1 MLGCSILNGKNPF
14 EQTFPVRNR
23 NPKAS
28 GSKNDLSNAEEER
41 YYNYITKRIY
51 MRKIT
56 TSAIKVCSIRNGQNA
71 FKEASS
77 GRESEGP

>member
-14 EQTFPVRNR
+14 EQTVPVRDR

-56 TSAIKVCSIRNGQNA
+56 TSAIKVCSIHNGQNP
-71 FKEASS
+71 FKQLL
-77 GRESEGP
+77 GEGAIS

>member
-1 MLGCSILNGKNPF
+1 MLGRIILNGNNPF
-14 EQTFPVRNR
+14 EQTVAVTVY

-56 TSAIKVCSIRNGQNA
+56 TSAIKVCSIRNGQNP
-71 FKEASS
+71 FKQLL
-77 GRESEGP
+77 GESAIS